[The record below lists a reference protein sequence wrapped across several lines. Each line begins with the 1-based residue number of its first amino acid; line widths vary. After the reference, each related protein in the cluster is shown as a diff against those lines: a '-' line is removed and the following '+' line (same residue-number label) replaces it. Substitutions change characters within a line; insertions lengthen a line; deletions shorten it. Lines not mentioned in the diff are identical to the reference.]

1 MPGTFEV
8 QPMDAYNQTLVAN
21 VHPADWKNPKPA
33 AKYNLVVIGGGT
45 AGLVA
50 AGGTALLGGKV
61 ALIERDLLGGDCLN
75 TGCVPSKAL
84 IRAAHAANT
93 VQEAGRFGVEVS
105 GKPTIHFDKVME
117 HVRRARAEI
126 SPHDS
131 AQRFKDWGTDVFL
144 GEAKFLDEQS
154 VCVDGQVL
162 RFQKAIIATGARAT
176 RPNIPGLEQAGYLTN
191 ETLFTLTEQ
200 PKRLAI
206 IGGGPIGCEM
216 AQAFAR
222 LGTQVTI
229 LHKSDSLLGKEDPD
243 VSTLLENVFQR
254 EGIGLALEATVKSVE
269 ISETGKILYFTIDN
283 QEMGLEVDAILVSVG
298 RTPNVEQ
305 LNLEAAGV
313 AYEEGSGVIVD
324 DFLRTTNA
332 RIYACGD
339 VCMSE
344 KFTHAADAAA
354 RIAIQNALFFGQQRL
369 SQLVIPRCTY
379 TDPEIA
385 HVGLTVQAAEQQ
397 GYAVETLSMPFSEA
411 DRAVTE
417 DEQTGFIKIHLKLG
431 TDRILGA
438 TIITRHAGELISE
451 VTTAIVA
458 KKGLSSL
465 AKVIHPYPTRAEI
478 IRKVADEYS
487 LKQLQGL
494 KWLTQALLNFTRGKN

>member
-8 QPMDAYNQTLVAN
+8 QPMDAYNRTLVAN
-21 VHPADWKNPKPA
+21 VHPADWKNPKPE

-84 IRAAHAANT
+84 IRAAQAAYA
-93 VQEAGRFGVEVS
+93 VQEAGRFGVEIT
-105 GKPTIHFDKVME
+105 GKPTVHFDKVME

-131 AQRFKDWGTDVFL
+131 TQRFKDWGIDVFL

-206 IGGGPIGCEM
+206 IGGGPIGCEI

-229 LHKSDSLLGKEDPD
+229 LHKSDSLLGREDPD
-243 VSTLLENVFQR
+243 VSTLIENVFQR
-254 EGIGLALEATVKSVE
+254 EGIGLALEATVKSVK
-269 ISETGKILYFTIDN
+269 ISETGKILYFTIDD

-313 AYEEGSGVIVD
+313 AYEESSGVIVD
-324 DFLRTTNA
+324 DFLRTTNS

-385 HVGLTVQAAEQQ
+385 HVGLTAQAAEQQ

-411 DRAVTE
+411 DRAITE

-438 TIITRHAGELISE
+438 TIVARHAGELISE
-451 VTTAIVA
+451 ITTAMVA

-494 KWLTQALLNFTRGKN
+494 KWLTQALLNFTRGKS